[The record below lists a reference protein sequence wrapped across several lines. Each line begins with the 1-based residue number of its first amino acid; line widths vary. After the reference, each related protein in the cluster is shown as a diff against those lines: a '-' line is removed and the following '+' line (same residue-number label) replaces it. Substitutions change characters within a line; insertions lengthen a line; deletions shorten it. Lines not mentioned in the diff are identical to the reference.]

1 MFLIS
6 HAEKEEK
13 YSENGCSTAVGKK
26 RIPASQPPE
35 GDYEF
40 ALLLHDVLE
49 GSRPLWTAKVPVPP
63 SHLALSCFC

>member
-1 MFLIS
+1 MLLAS

-13 YSENGCSTAVGKK
+13 YSENACSIAVGKN

-49 GSRPLWTAKVPVPP
+49 GSRALWTATVQVPP